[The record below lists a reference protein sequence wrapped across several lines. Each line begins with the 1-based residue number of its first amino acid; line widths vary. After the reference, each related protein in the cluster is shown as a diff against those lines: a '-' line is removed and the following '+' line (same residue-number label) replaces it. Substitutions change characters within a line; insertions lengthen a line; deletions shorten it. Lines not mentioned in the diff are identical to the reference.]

1 MATLSRYISS
11 TGGTLKP
18 ATAAQSSTA
27 EQRFQPPLS
36 FSRDIPVGSELS
48 RGPNVAAALKGTRS
62 VGLPHVASS
71 ERKVSVGWSNTV
83 TSHFHHI
90 WLRDHCRCADC
101 LHPVTK
107 QRLVNTFE
115 IPPDVQ
121 PTRVESRPSGLEV
134 TWTESPRHVSTYPW
148 EWLSRS
154 SYDPPMRHSFALH
167 NGSKTLWG
175 STIQQSPPTVS
186 YEEVMRN
193 DAGVYKWLQ
202 KIDEFGFCFVS
213 GVPPNPKD
221 TESLTRR
228 IAFIHGGFW
237 DFTSDLK
244 HGDTAYTNLALGAHT
259 DTTYLSDPCGLQL
272 FHLLSHEGLG
282 GQTLLV
288 DGFYAAAKLRE
299 KYPSH
304 YELLTEVKISA
315 HAAGDAD
322 SLYIPDEPF
331 SILKKGI
338 NGELT
343 GIRYNNDDR
352 SALKYIDPVLVDDWY
367 DALRSWNRCLTS
379 SDAEFWVQLTAGTA
393 VVVDNHRVLHGRSAF
408 TENFLPKVDGVTR
421 CLAQLLNH
429 LKNEGH
435 EVIILGPEVNMLT
448 YETYPIIGTVGIP
461 LMLYPDLKLNF
472 LRPKFLQSIQEF
484 DPDVIHVVD
493 PIWLGPQVL
502 HALQSGW
509 CGPRWAS
516 PNAPIVASFH
526 TNLPTKVCLAVWAKV
541 HGAYNVEVDSVYPF
555 SMSVNRLPDVLDSG
569 DADAQSAHKRCPA
582 LRGEWGIKN
591 SPGRS
596 DPWTNKNV
604 YPLTPPPSP
613 IPSENNGHAYRSEQC
628 VILYAGRLSYE
639 KNLHFLIE
647 SYGHLLDMLG
657 GSTALPLFIFVGEG
671 PARASLED
679 LCRCKGIPA
688 RFTGHL
694 SGEQL
699 TKCYASAD
707 IFAFPSYTETFG
719 QVILEALASG
729 LPVVGLDADG
739 TRDLVQHERTGL
751 LLQHRAN
758 RLDSS
763 LTNWSDQFYPGTKKF
778 QVLSRQYAALLH
790 RLVCNATLRSVM
802 GGCASAST
810 PVGRSWSAAMECMVE
825 CYREAIVSSDP
836 EDIDYYKGLA
846 LTAVAQH
853 GEQSPLRLNPNF
865 ARPGLQSN
873 LTAYGS
879 NVQHLELSSLSA
891 EDFSV
896 LGHQAFPSHQV
907 RVKRVKDFC
916 DPTVRMYSGYL
927 DVDYGAKHLFFYF
940 FESRNDPD
948 SDPVLMW
955 INGGPGCSSSLGL
968 FMELGPCSIR
978 GPLQSGSNGTDWNP
992 YSWNNKANLFF
1003 LDQKYSLGV
1012 GFSYADYGET
1022 VSTTED
1028 AAKNVQAFVTIFFET
1043 FSKFKGRE
1051 FHMSGESYG
1060 GRYLPVFASEIV
1072 DQNSRA
1078 EAGGFEPI
1086 NLKSVLIGNGLT
1098 DFKTMWEGYYDIQC
1112 KNLSVVPFQDIKTC
1126 VTMKQQLHRCLKMYQ
1141 KDCVEQTDP
1150 VACSLAAGFC
1160 NEALSLPY
1168 QATGRNPYDMTK
1180 PEELQSSLCYP
1191 ITEHINTF
1199 LDRPETRKALGVHPS
1214 IGNYTGCSRDVG
1226 VRFSA
1231 SLDHFHSNQWYVAGL
1246 LERGIK
1252 VLVYV
1257 GTYDWIC
1264 NWVGNQKWVMALDW
1278 TGSAEFTAQ
1287 KDRNWIVDSQVAG
1300 FTRSANGLTFAT
1312 VDAAGHM
1319 VPYDKPKEALAML
1332 SRWLEGKDL

>member
-1 MATLSRYISS
+1 
-11 TGGTLKP
+11 
-18 ATAAQSSTA
+18 
-27 EQRFQPPLS
+27 
-36 FSRDIPVGSELS
+36 
-48 RGPNVAAALKGTRS
+48 
-62 VGLPHVASS
+62 
-71 ERKVSVGWSNTV
+71 
-83 TSHFHHI
+83 
-90 WLRDHCRCADC
+90 
-101 LHPVTK
+101 
-107 QRLVNTFE
+107 
-115 IPPDVQ
+115 
-121 PTRVESRPSGLEV
+121 
-134 TWTESPRHVSTYPW
+134 
-148 EWLSRS
+148 
-154 SYDPPMRHSFALH
+154 
-167 NGSKTLWG
+167 
-175 STIQQSPPTVS
+175 
-186 YEEVMRN
+186 
-193 DAGVYKWLQ
+193 
-202 KIDEFGFCFVS
+202 
-213 GVPPNPKD
+213 
-221 TESLTRR
+221 
-228 IAFIHGGFW
+228 
-237 DFTSDLK
+237 
-244 HGDTAYTNLALGAHT
+244 
-259 DTTYLSDPCGLQL
+259 
-272 FHLLSHEGLG
+272 
-282 GQTLLV
+282 
-288 DGFYAAAKLRE
+288 
-299 KYPSH
+299 
-304 YELLTEVKISA
+304 
-315 HAAGDAD
+315 
-322 SLYIPDEPF
+322 
-331 SILKKGI
+331 
-338 NGELT
+338 
-343 GIRYNNDDR
+343 
-352 SALKYIDPVLVDDWY
+352 
-367 DALRSWNRCLTS
+367 
-379 SDAEFWVQLTAGTA
+379 
-393 VVVDNHRVLHGRSAF
+393 
-408 TENFLPKVDGVTR
+408 
-421 CLAQLLNH
+421 
-429 LKNEGH
+429 
-435 EVIILGPEVNMLT
+435 
-448 YETYPIIGTVGIP
+448 
-461 LMLYPDLKLNF
+461 
-472 LRPKFLQSIQEF
+472 
-484 DPDVIHVVD
+484 
-493 PIWLGPQVL
+493 
-502 HALQSGW
+502 
-509 CGPRWAS
+509 
-516 PNAPIVASFH
+516 
-526 TNLPTKVCLAVWAKV
+526 
-541 HGAYNVEVDSVYPF
+541 
-555 SMSVNRLPDVLDSG
+555 MSVNRLPDFLDSG
-569 DADAQSAHKRCPA
+569 DADAQGAHKRCPA

-604 YPLTPPPSP
+604 YPITPPPSP
-613 IPSENNGHAYRSEQC
+613 IPSENNGDAYRSEQ
-628 VILYAGRLSYE
+628 SYE

-647 SYGHLLDMLG
+647 SYGYLLDMLG

-751 LLQHRAN
+751 LLQHRPN
-758 RLDSS
+758 HLDSS
-763 LTNWSDQFYPGTKKF
+763 LTNWSDQFYPGTKRF

-836 EDIDYYKGLA
+836 ESIDYYKGGLMSTGMVHHQKLVRNGGIKDWSSGLTSAGCVKRQGERESPHYERPSLESSRGRNELVIVPGDAPHSSCKASDAYLRRQSVHVDTLRVLLRHAGTGVINDTQRPRIGLVRVAAMRYLSGFTLAAGLA

-853 GEQSPLRLNPNF
+853 REQSPLQLNPNF
-865 ARPGLQSN
+865 ARPGLQLN

-1043 FSKFKGRE
+1043 FSKFKGSPQRE

-1199 LDRPETRKALGVHPS
+1199 LDQPETRKALGVHPS